1 MVFCVTTLAV
11 VVGLAVQGHAF
22 SFRSSGD
29 GTYAF
34 MQHQEGNPNVPVT
47 YSSCKPVRVELNLDG
62 VTEKDLAKQ
71 VILGA
76 MGEMSAASGLQL
88 QYVGETKRRPRW
100 PDPTLSVEGGAW
112 PVIVAFA
119 TADEV
124 ADLRGNAGLGGSTTV
139 RNDWGYVYVTGT
151 VALETG
157 YFNGLLGRRGGPV
170 VGRAIVMHE
179 LGHVLG
185 LTHVKDRHEVMNGRG
200 VGTNRLGRGDR
211 LGLAR
216 LGQGPCF

>member
-1 MVFCVTTLAV
+1 MFCVTTLAV
-11 VVGLAVQGHAF
+11 FVGLAVQGHAF
-22 SFRSSGD
+22 SFGSGGD
-29 GTYAF
+29 GTYVY
-34 MQHQEGNPNVPVT
+34 MQHQEGNPNVAVT

-62 VTEKDLAKQ
+62 VTDKDLARQ

-76 MGEMSAASGLQL
+76 MGEVSAASGLQL

-124 ADLRGNAGLGGSTTV
+124 AGLRGNAGLGGSTTIH
-139 RNDWGYVYVTGT
+139 NDWGFVYVTGT

-157 YFNGLLGRRGGPV
+157 YFNALLARRGGPV
-170 VGRAIVMHE
+170 KGRAIVMHE

-185 LTHVKDRHEVMNGRG
+185 LNHVKDPHEVMNGHG
-200 VGTNRLGRGDR
+200 VRTNHLGRGDR
-211 LGLAR
+211 RGLAR